1 MMKPQASF
9 RGGRFGW
16 EQAGL
21 VASLTAHR
29 LGAPGTLGTCP
40 LHLTPLCQHHEDLR
54 KWQIPSQGSRKPQA
68 FSEVLRLV

>member
-21 VASLTAHR
+21 VASLTDPEHLAPWGPLPGDLSFAPHTP
-29 LGAPGTLGTCP
+29 LPAPG
-40 LHLTPLCQHHEDLR
+40 HEDL
-54 KWQIPSQGSRKPQA
+54 KK
-68 FSEVLRLV
+68 